1 MVYKKNISLFIYKLI
16 SHMEHKNKEEWAVI
30 NDNKTLWTAIEDNN
44 KILNCLYNSIL
55 KIENRLDNHQEY
67 LERVSKSNSDFQEM
81 MNINLK
87 NIDTNIKD
95 IDNDIEC
102 FEKEIENIKLEV
114 TNTKTTLMENRN
126 IFTGVMDKFMK
137 LENEEIK
144 PKLEMLTNNKNYS
157 PNTFIF
163 PNNEKT
169 VEQNRLWRLYS
180 NNFRQ
185 NSQSNNSNIITQ
197 LSLLDIE

>member
-1 MVYKKNISLFIYKLI
+1 
-16 SHMEHKNKEEWAVI
+16 MEHKNKEEWAVI

>member
-1 MVYKKNISLFIYKLI
+1 
-16 SHMEHKNKEEWAVI
+16 MEHKNKEEWAVI
-30 NDNKTLWTAIEDNN
+30 NDNKSLWSAIEDNN
-44 KILNCLYNSIL
+44 KILSNLYNAIL
-55 KIENRLDNHQEY
+55 KIENRLDYHQEY
-67 LERVSKSNSDFQEM
+67 LESMGKSNLELQEK

-87 NIDTNIKD
+87 NIDANIKE
-95 IDNDIEC
+95 IDHDIEG
-102 FEKEIENIKLEV
+102 FEKEIDNIKTEV
-114 TNTKTTLMENRN
+114 SNTKTTLLENRN
-126 IFTGVMDKFMK
+126 IFTCVMDKFMK

-144 PKLEMLTNNKNYS
+144 PKLEMLTNNKNFT

-169 VEQNRLWRLYS
+169 IEQNRLWRLYS

-197 LSLLDIE
+197 MSLLNSEQF